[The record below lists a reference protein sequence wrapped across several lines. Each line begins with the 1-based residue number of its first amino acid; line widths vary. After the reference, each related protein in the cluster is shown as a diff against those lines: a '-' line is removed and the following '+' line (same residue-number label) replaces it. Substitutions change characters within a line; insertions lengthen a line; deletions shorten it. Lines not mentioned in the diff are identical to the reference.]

1 MENILTDVRVERV
14 NGERWRKKKTSH
26 LSEINAHIG
35 VFSLSC
41 IGLLSLSYIGFTHT
55 VVSFAAIV

>member
-35 VFSLSC
+35 
-41 IGLLSLSYIGFTHT
+41 LLSLSCTGFTHT